1 MNAFESLSY
10 RQIRV
15 GQFSVGMSGLDEIFA
30 DLYAESYAPEATPA
44 AELLRRARQ
53 HNYIPLSAEEPYTDA
68 LLREYRQFCRRQ
80 AGGCGCATDY
90 GTWRG
95 HPRESI
101 PWYPAV
107 SAGRC
112 DGCGACIRFCPNGVF
127 AKRCDQLEV
136 VEPYRCQVGCDAC
149 VRVCEP
155 GAISFPPKD
164 VLNAFATGR

>member
-1 MNAFESLSY
+1 MNTFEPPSY
-10 RQIRV
+10 RQIHV
-15 GQFSVGMSGLDEIFA
+15 GEFSVGMSGLEEIFA

-53 HNYIPLSAEEPYTDA
+53 HNYIPASAEAQYTEA

-80 AGGCGCATDY
+80 AGHCGRAPDY
-90 GTWRG
+90 GLWRG

-101 PWYPAV
+101 PWYPTV
-107 SAGRC
+107 SVGRC

-127 AKRCDQLEV
+127 GKQDDQLAV
-136 VEPYRCQVGCDAC
+136 VEPYKCHVGCDAC
-149 VRVCEP
+149 VRVCKP

-164 VLNAFATGR
+164 VLQAFAR